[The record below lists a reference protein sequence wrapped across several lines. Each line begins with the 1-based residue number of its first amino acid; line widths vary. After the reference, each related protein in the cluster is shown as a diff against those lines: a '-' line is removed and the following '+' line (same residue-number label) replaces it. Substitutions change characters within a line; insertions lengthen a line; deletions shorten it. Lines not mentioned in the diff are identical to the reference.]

1 MYSFQ
6 KFWKPCGRW
15 TKKEELGGRKINWVI
30 EIIRRRIIQIST
42 IVAVHYS
49 TCVPWTEWYAIGK
62 EEGLLYGGLPVIQ
75 EKEEFKI
82 IVKFPVYMTGKKVM
96 LLLPRRSKR
105 EGNVKSLESVNIML
119 C

>member
-15 TKKEELGGRKINWVI
+15 TKKEGLGGRKINWVI
-30 EIIRRRIIQIST
+30 EIKWRRIIQIST

-49 TCVPWTEWYAIGK
+49 ACVPWREWYTAAGR

-75 EKEEFKI
+75 EREEYKI
-82 IVKFPVYMTGKKVM
+82 IVEFPVYVTGKKVM
-96 LLLPRRSKR
+96 LLRP
-105 EGNVKSLESVNIML
+105 
-119 C
+119 